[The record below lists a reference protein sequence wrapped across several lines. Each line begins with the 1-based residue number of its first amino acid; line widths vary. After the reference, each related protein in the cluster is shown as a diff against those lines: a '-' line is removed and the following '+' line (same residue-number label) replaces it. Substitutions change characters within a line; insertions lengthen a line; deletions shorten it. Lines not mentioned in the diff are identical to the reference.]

1 MLREP
6 SDRPL
11 AALTLQIWNINV
23 RYHMSEDPKILL
35 STFMAVPPGQVYT
48 RLAWGPG
55 GRGHTLGCGKLGRQ
69 FAESHAD
76 VGLRPGRWTHAL
88 LASSVDGGSANLSSA
103 GLLHPSEAVQ
113 QLTPALPCLGAD
125 GFIAG
130 AYQGTIHIIDSRT
143 GEVVDRIEAAHDGE
157 IKCLQWAPVK
167 LTGPQGKVAVLA
179 SGGTDGRVRLWRA
192 PWVLV

>member
-55 GRGHTLGCGKLGRQ
+55 GRGHTLGCGK
-69 FAESHAD
+69 
-76 VGLRPGRWTHAL
+76 RWTHAL
-88 LASSVDGGSANLSSA
+88 LASSSVDGGSATLSSA
-103 GLLHPSEAVQ
+103 GLLHPSEAAQ